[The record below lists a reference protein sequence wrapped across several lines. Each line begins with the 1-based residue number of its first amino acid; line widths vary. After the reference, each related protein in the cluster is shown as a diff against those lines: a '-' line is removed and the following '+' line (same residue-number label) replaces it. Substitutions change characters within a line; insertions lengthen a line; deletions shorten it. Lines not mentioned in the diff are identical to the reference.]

1 MQVRVSRWGNSL
13 AVRLPKELA
22 ERLALKA
29 GQPVD
34 MSIEDKVLTV
44 RPVETRRYPTLAELV
59 AEAKRL
65 GPDHEP
71 EVVGWGP
78 DVGAEIIDDD
88 YSRPSRRRQKTA
100 K

>member
-1 MQVRVSRWGNSL
+1 MQVAKWGNSL

-22 ERLALKA
+22 QKLALKE

-34 MSIEDKVLTV
+34 VSIEDQVLTV
-44 RPVETRRYPTLAELV
+44 RPVATRRYPTLAELV

-65 GPDHEP
+65 GPGREP
-71 EVVGWGP
+71 EIVDWGP

-88 YSRPSRRRQKTA
+88 YSRPSRRHKTA
-100 K
+100 R